1 MRHTLRTHIFQYDI
15 VRATNGYLYIA
26 DASEITQPA
35 SGSYIYVKEPVFAPG
50 DLLWYKDYDLDDTL
64 TISSVQ
70 MTVTAGPTVVTNNG
84 VDHQRYTVTADSG
97 ALSDLSAGGTVVRVG
112 NTTDTDRQGA
122 LYMDASS
129 TFSPFMD
136 VIDGVDSWVAFGTA
150 AKTKVR
156 LGNLEG
162 ITSDAEYGLWAG
174 EGTGVGDSYLLI
186 SNVNVELHDI
196 PMFFYDSG
204 NNQRIGLVPDAGATD
219 RLMWAGESESNPGFV
234 VYGDGDVWL
243 STLAISEQMGDMLFS
258 QADGLAL
265 WGPGCAITP
274 TSWTSTRGHVATI
287 SGAFHQVQGPWANS
301 KALVVEPAATNLVK
315 NPRPFSATG
324 WYTWQY
330 SGSSTVT
337 FVGDESFPGIGKA
350 ANAFNFVSTPN
361 SQFYSATIS
370 ITNGATYS
378 VTFWIKTTVARDVGI
393 LFQQNSSPWGQ
404 VSVETPVVTSQTYWT
419 KHTVTLTST
428 ATLVDDARIVFYSG
442 ACTDDTFYLANVQVE
457 VGTHTSYI
465 DGDLGIGYTW
475 NGDGTP
481 HANTS
486 TRAATE
492 VNLNAHVGLIS
503 ERATMSFMMWVQ
515 APVAFDG
522 TWPQAGDNYLMEVY
536 GSGGGLKICYDN
548 VNSRF
553 QVYVNGTW
561 LPSGTA
567 TFAAGDWLCLVYTVD
582 YDSDSYRFY
591 VNAVLEID
599 SDVVKAAVAF
609 EEWNVGS
616 SYVNTLHGGFAF
628 GEFALFD
635 RVLTTEEVAGLY
647 AQSKPLVDMGAFR
660 RPGIYI
666 MDGEIDLRTSQ
677 TGARVQ
683 IDVDGIAGYSAATTK
698 TFSLETDGDLFL
710 GSDISAAGT
719 TALAVFANAQTYGT
733 ASESMGAG
741 DVLLGDN
748 SAGKINL
755 LWDVSE
761 GDVILRRGTSA
772 RITLDGSADSILIGQ
787 VAASQNNILI
797 SSGAIS
803 IRNND
808 VERIG
813 VTAAGIL
820 TIKDSGGNAVITLDA
835 SAGAEITKTLAM
847 KGASAA
853 ISIGKTPPASAT
865 SGTGIWIDRT
875 GFYSLSSGDYQ
886 VKIDATD
893 GKLYAGNGNII
904 LGDTGIEY
912 TIGETVYEHI
922 IYRRSLDGAVGGTI
936 YSSGGGV
943 NSYTIQFGT
952 VSTEGSVNFQA
963 IGASNIVGLDIE
975 SSTDKIIAGASN
987 IQLGTGSATKIY
999 LGGSTYYLYLSG
1011 SDLYWWNGS
1020 TGTKLN

>member
-1 MRHTLRTHIFQYDI
+1 
-15 VRATNGYLYIA
+15 
-26 DASEITQPA
+26 A
-35 SGSYIYVKEPVFAPG
+35 SGSYIYVKEPVFAIG

-97 ALSDLSAGGTVVRVG
+97 SLADLSAGGTVVRVG

-129 TFSPFMD
+129 TFAPFMD
-136 VIDGVDSWVAFGTA
+136 IIDGVDSWAAFGAA

-174 EGTGVGDSYLLI
+174 EGVGVGDSYLLI
-186 SNVNVELHDI
+186 SNVNMELHDI

-204 NNQRIGLVPDAGATD
+204 NNQRVGIVPDAGSTD
-219 RLMWAGESESNPGFV
+219 KLLWAGESESNPGLV

-274 TSWTSTRGHVATI
+274 TSWTSTRGQVATI

-301 KALVVEPAATNLVK
+301 KALVVEPSATNRVQNTSAEIDVSGWSFFRGGAGGSLDRSTTRAWHGGSSFSLFSGNSWCVAQETTGTVLANGESVTVSAYFYRGSSFAASLKIRDTTNNVDRASVRAKKVGRWERVIVRWENTTGDDVTVIAKIDNTAADSTSVLFFDGVQREHTAYYTSFIDSTLGTGYSLSGTAHLRATTIIDLSAFAPLVSGK
-315 NPRPFSATG
+315 STLTIATWLQTQYDADDANWPCG
-324 WYTWQY
+324 TNGAYIFDYWADASNQVALWFDPTTDDRLRLWINNAARVNVTGQTFKSGDLLHLVVTLDFDNDIYTLY
-330 SGSSTVT
+330 LNGATVGSST
-337 FVGDESFPGIGKA
+337 A
-350 ANAFNFVSTPN
+350 LL
-361 SQFYSATIS
+361 SA
-370 ITNGATYS
+370 
-378 VTFWIKTTVARDVGI
+378 
-393 LFQQNSSPWGQ
+393 P
-404 VSVETPVVTSQTYWT
+404 
-419 KHTVTLTST
+419 T
-428 ATLVDDARIVFYSG
+428 AT
-442 ACTDDTFYLANVQVE
+442 TFK
-457 VGTHTSYI
+457 
-465 DGDLGIGYTW
+465 LGIR
-475 NGDGTP
+475 ND
-481 HANTS
+481 N
-486 TRAATE
+486 
-492 VNLNAHVGLIS
+492 NAS
-503 ERATMSFMMWVQ
+503 YM
-515 APVAFDG
+515 
-522 TWPQAGDNYLMEVY
+522 
-536 GSGGGLKICYDN
+536 GGW
-548 VNSRF
+548 R
-553 QVYVNGTW
+553 
-561 LPSGTA
+561 
-567 TFAAGDWLCLVYTVD
+567 
-582 YDSDSYRFY
+582 
-591 VNAVLEID
+591 
-599 SDVVKAAVAF
+599 
-609 EEWNVGS
+609 
-616 SYVNTLHGGFAF
+616 F
-628 GEFALFD
+628 GEYAVFG
-635 RVLTTEEVAGLY
+635 RVLTAEEVAALY
-647 AQSKPLVDMGAFR
+647 ARGKPLADAGAFK

-683 IDVDGIAGYSAATTK
+683 IDADGIGGYSATTTK

-710 GSDISAAGT
+710 GSDIGAAGT

-803 IRNND
+803 IRNNN

-835 SAGAEITKTLAM
+835 SAGAEIAKTLAM

-853 ISIGKTPPASAT
+853 ISIGETPPASAT

-875 GFYSLSSGDYQ
+875 GFYSLSSDDYQ

-904 LGDTGIEY
+904 LGNTGIEY
-912 TIGETVYEHI
+912 IMGETVYEHI
-922 IYRRSLDGAVGGTI
+922 IYRRSLDGAVGGKI

-952 VSTEGSVNFQA
+952 ISTEGSVNLQA
-963 IGASNIVGLDIE
+963 IGASNIVGFDLE
-975 SSTDKIIAGASN
+975 SSTDKIIVGASN
-987 IQLGTGSATKIY
+987 VQLGTRSATKIY